1 MAADPSNHRPKREDL
16 RQCLEKGIAMQDV
29 FSSIQLSKLP
39 TPLKLTISLTLVVLG
54 IGYLIALLN
63 LHLTYHLTDGKEIA
77 HSHCHFSFS
86 RATVLADKAA
96 SPPKSPLKAKAKS
109 LWASEY

>member
-1 MAADPSNHRPKREDL
+1 MP
-16 RQCLEKGIAMQDV
+16 DV

-63 LHLTYHLTDGKEIA
+63 LHLTYHLTDGKEGL
-77 HSHCHFSFS
+77 
-86 RATVLADKAA
+86 TVDD
-96 SPPKSPLKAKAKS
+96 LKEQWVPFPFLGEGIS
-109 LWASEY
+109 YQVVG